1 MILLRTMTW
10 LSLRLG
16 RPVARCVLHGIAA
29 YYFMFAPQPRRHA
42 RVYLRRAL
50 GREPTALDR
59 YRHLLSFAT
68 TIHDR
73 LYLINGRY
81 DLFDISLEG
90 EGLLRARLRQHQGV
104 FLMGAHLGSFE
115 VVHALARR
123 QPGLSV
129 AMAMYE
135 HNAQKI
141 NAMLAAIN
149 PTLSPDI
156 IALGNLNSM
165 LRIRARL
172 EQGTCVGVLGDR
184 TLGAEPAMQVSFL
197 GAPAAIPTSAMRA
210 AAMLRC
216 RVVFMTGLYR
226 GSNRY
231 HIVFT
236 ELADF
241 SETSAPTRETAIRT
255 AIRRYAALLEQHC
268 QRDPYN
274 WFNFFDFWNPQ
285 QLPEARHEV
294 RGR

>member
-1 MILLRTMTW
+1 
-10 LSLRLG
+10 
-16 RPVARCVLHGIAA
+16 
-29 YYFMFAPQPRRHA
+29 
-42 RVYLRRAL
+42 
-50 GREPTALDR
+50 
-59 YRHLLSFAT
+59 
-68 TIHDR
+68 
-73 LYLINGRY
+73 
-81 DLFDISLEG
+81 
-90 EGLLRARLRQHQGV
+90 
-104 FLMGAHLGSFE
+104 
-115 VVHALARR
+115 
-123 QPGLSV
+123 
-129 AMAMYE
+129 MYE

-231 HIVFT
+231 HVVF
-236 ELADF
+236 ESIADF
-241 SETSAPTRETAIRT
+241 AKTHPMERDAAIR
-255 AIRRYAALLEQHC
+255 AAVERYALLLDRYC
-268 QRDPYN
+268 RSDPYN
-274 WFNFFDFWNPQ
+274 WFNFFDFWQP
-285 QLPEARHEV
+285 ARSASPS
-294 RGR
+294 